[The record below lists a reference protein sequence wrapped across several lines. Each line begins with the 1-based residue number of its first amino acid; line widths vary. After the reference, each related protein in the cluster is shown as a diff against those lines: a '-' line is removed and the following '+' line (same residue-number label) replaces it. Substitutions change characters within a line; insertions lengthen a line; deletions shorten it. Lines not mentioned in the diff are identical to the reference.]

1 MLYRACRLNVGF
13 SFNIY
18 MLNLNFM
25 KNKTFIKLVGATVT
39 FLAFTGAVFASPNNA
54 WNDISQFEINREP
67 AHAFFTVHTN
77 FEKAS
82 NPLGINDIE
91 NIYVGENYQS
101 LNGNWKF
108 FFAKNHGEVK
118 DEFFSKNFND
128 KSWHTMPVP
137 MSWQCRG
144 FDRVFYDNTTAEFF
158 FDYKGNRYD
167 AFKFGKNGAFPP
179 ALSAPFIPEAHRQVG
194 IYRREFKLPQKWDN
208 KEVFVRF
215 DGVRTGYNL
224 YINGKYVGYSEDSFV
239 SAEFN
244 ITKYVEK
251 NAENTIAVEV
261 FKYTTGAY
269 YEMQDM
275 PHVSGIIRDVT
286 LIARTPVY
294 IEDYRAT
301 YELNDSL
308 DKAKVDITLKVKN
321 NGSNDAKDVKLT
333 AYLLDGQGKLV
344 KKMFSQ
350 KVDIAKNGEAEVKDY
365 ATIRNVKLWDT
376 DNPNLY
382 YLVFALEN
390 ENSYEAIKADFGF
403 SKFEI
408 NKEKRSL
415 LFNGKPFLIK
425 GVNRHDW
432 SPDKGKAMDFH
443 WMLKD
448 VVLMKQANMNAVR
461 TSHYP
466 NDSRFYMLCS
476 RLGLFVLDEANQ
488 EMHGLIEWLA
498 PTETVSAADLEN
510 FVPAAVDRAK
520 NMVMRDRNIPCVFI
534 FSGGNE
540 SAMRDALML
549 KAIKTEIRKYAN
561 NQFIHSEAETRDSK
575 KGRVPTADDSHFYS
589 PMYHG
594 IGQMKLYLT
603 LKNETR
609 PFFFCE
615 YEHAMGNAM
624 GTLKDMWDLIRKNS
638 ALNGG
643 FIWDWV
649 DQGIYMKDKDAQF
662 VSDGRDWNT
671 LPSRKNYSQNGVIL
685 ADRNLTA
692 KYYEVKRVYQ
702 NIQLKEIEKGVV
714 EIKNEFTSRN
724 LNEFNFVVSVERNG
738 IEIAK
743 KQLPALDLA
752 PWQTAKVNIELP
764 NFNDK
769 ETGEYFYTLK
779 FLDKNET
786 AYSATGYEVAREQFF
801 IKKNAYECEKSE
813 TAPTYT
819 QNAQFVKVVA
829 NNAEIIF
836 DKAKGE
842 LVSYSVSGKRIITKP
857 ISFDV
862 SSAWMDV
869 YRKAF
874 QVGYENYK
882 LDTLKLHNESFSIKP
897 EKDCL
902 KLVFAKELLTAEN
915 KGFKIN
921 TLYTVL
927 DNGEVA
933 VSITVDCQ
941 NLPKLP
947 KIYKNSF
954 DDKLQKDDLILP
966 RLGVK
971 MGIAKNYATAQY
983 FGKGPVGYYVDRPA
997 CSDVGFYTQS
1007 VFDFYENFTWPQ
1019 DTGNREQVRFFAV
1032 KDKNK
1037 DSGLVFSMPNK
1048 PLPVAYLPYTQSEIK
1063 NAKHTY
1069 LLSAA
1074 PENYELR
1081 IAAQVCGL
1089 GNNSCG
1095 DLPEHKYRLN
1105 LQNQFKFEFAIKPFL
1120 GCPID
1125 SGMTPL
1131 CPKYFKK

>member
-1 MLYRACRLNVGF
+1 M
-13 SFNIY
+13 
-18 MLNLNFM
+18 MNLNFM
-25 KNKTFIKLVGATVT
+25 KNKTFLKIAGWFLSFASFAGAS
-39 FLAFTGAVFASPNNA
+39 FASPNNA
-54 WNDISQFEINREP
+54 WNDISQFAINKEAP
-67 AHAFFTVHTN
+67 HAFFTVHAN

-82 NPLGINDIE
+82 KPLGINDIE

-128 KSWHTMPVP
+128 KSWYTMPVP
-137 MSWQCRG
+137 MSWQCKG
-144 FDRVFYDNTTAEFF
+144 FDRVFYDNITAEFF
-158 FDYKGNRYD
+158 FDYNGNKYP
-167 AFKFGKNGAFPP
+167 AFEFGKNNEYPP
-179 ALSAPFIPEAHRQVG
+179 ALSAPFVPKDHQQVG
-194 IYRREFKLPQKWDN
+194 IYRREFKLPKDWDS
-208 KEVFVRF
+208 KEIFVRF

-224 YINGKYVGYSEDSFV
+224 YINGKYVGYSEDSFT
-239 SAEFN
+239 SGEFN
-244 ITKYVEK
+244 ITKYIEK
-251 NAENTIAVEV
+251 DAENTIAVEV

-275 PHVSGIIRDVT
+275 PHVSGIIRDVV
-286 LIARTPVY
+286 LIARNPVY

-321 NGSNDAKDVKLT
+321 NSDKNVENVKLT
-333 AYLLDGQGKLV
+333 AYLLDEQGKLV

-350 KVDIAKNGEAEVKDY
+350 KVDIAKNDEIEVKDY
-365 ATIRNVKLWDT
+365 ATIRDIKLWDT

-415 LFNGKPFLIK
+415 VFNGKPFLIK

-432 SPDKGKAMDFH
+432 SPDKGKAVDFK
-443 WMLKD
+443 WLLKD
-448 VVLMKQANMNAVR
+448 VMMIKQANMNAVR

-488 EMHGLIEWLA
+488 EMHGFVKWIKE
-498 PTETVSAADLEN
+498 PVSSKSAADLEL
-510 FVPAAVDRAK
+510 FIPAALDRAR

-534 FSGGNE
+534 FSAGNE
-540 SAMRDALML
+540 SAVKDAIVLQAIRD
-549 KAIKTEIRKYAN
+549 EIRKYKNA
-561 NQFIHSEAETRDSK
+561 QFVHSEPESRSVKNGKSLGDS
-575 KGRVPTADDSHFYS
+575 DFFS
-589 PMYHG
+589 PMYGG
-594 IGQMKLYLT
+594 IKKMEYYLA
-603 LKNETR
+603 LKNETK
-609 PFFFCE
+609 PYFFCE
-615 YEHAMGNAM
+615 YAHAMGNSIAE
-624 GTLKDMWDLIRKNS
+624 LKDMWDLIRKTDS
-638 ALNGG
+638 LNGG

-649 DQGIYMKDKDAQF
+649 DQGIYTKDKDAQF

-671 LPSRKNYSQNGVIL
+671 LPSRKNFCQNGVVL
-685 ADRNLTA
+685 ADRTPTA

-724 LNEFNFVVSVERNG
+724 LNEFNFVVCVERNG

-743 KQLPALDLA
+743 KQLKALDLA
-752 PWQTAKVNIELP
+752 PWQTAKVKIDLP
-764 NFNDK
+764 YFSDK
-769 ETGEYFYTLK
+769 ESGEYFYTLK

-786 AYSATGYEVAREQFF
+786 LYSTTGDEVAREQFF
-801 IKKNAYECEKSE
+801 IKKNSYECEKSE
-813 TAPTYT
+813 KAPAYT
-819 QNAQFVKVVA
+819 QNAQFIKVVA
-829 NNAEIIF
+829 NNAEIVF

-842 LVSYSVSGKRIITKP
+842 LVSYSVFGKQIITKP
-857 ISFDV
+857 ISFDIQT
-862 SSAWMDV
+862 AWIDN
-869 YRKAF
+869 YRPRIQKIF
-874 QVGYENYK
+874 ERENLESLNSY
-882 LDTLKLHNESFSIKP
+882 NESFKIVP
-897 EKDCL
+897 QKDCIRL
-902 KLVFAKELLTAEN
+902 IFAKELLNEQK
-915 KGFKIN
+915 KGFKVN

-927 DNGEVA
+927 GNGTVA
-933 VSITVDCQ
+933 VSISAECV
-941 NLPKLP
+941 NLS
-947 KIYKNSF
+947 KN
-954 DDKLQKDDLILP
+954 LILP

-971 MGIAKNYATAQY
+971 MGIDKNYATAQY
-983 FGKGPVGYYVDRPA
+983 FGKGPWANYVDRAA
-997 CSDVGFYTQS
+997 CSDVGFYTQN

-1037 DSGLVFSMPNK
+1037 DSGLLFSMPNK
-1048 PLPVAYLPYTQSEIK
+1048 PLPVAYLPYTQGEIK

-1069 LLSAA
+1069 LLSAV

-1089 GNNSCG
+1089 GNNACG
-1095 DLPEHKYRLN
+1095 LLPSDKYRLSLN
-1105 LQNQFKFEFAIKPFL
+1105 KPFKFDFAIKPFL
-1120 GCPID
+1120 GCPIKN
-1125 SGMTPL
+1125 GMTPVAQ
-1131 CPKYFKK
+1131 KYFEKQ